1 MQEKPKMRR
10 KLEKEKERKKDY
22 GIIYKIKRP
31 FNKVADEKQISKSL
45 SEISERAFPKN
56 IDIEIGLSFF
66 LHFPTFRIRRN

>member
-45 SEISERAFPKN
+45 SERAFPKD

-66 LHFPTFRIRRN
+66 CIFQLSG